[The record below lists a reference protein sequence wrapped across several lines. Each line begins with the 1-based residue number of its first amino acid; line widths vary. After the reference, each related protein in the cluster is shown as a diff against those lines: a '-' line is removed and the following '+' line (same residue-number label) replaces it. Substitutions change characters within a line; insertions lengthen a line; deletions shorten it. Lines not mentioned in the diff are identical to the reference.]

1 MAVEIQTP
9 DGTKVMIGDGQ
20 SQTPIQTTPPT
31 NVVKATWTTAYVN
44 SLPDA
49 NFLYIEAGGKKDADG
64 KTTPRSLRHF
74 PVRDENGKLDLP
86 HVKNALSRIPQSSLP
101 QDVKDRCSAK
111 AKRLLEQANKGGD
124 EQVRVSFPSRT
135 IKLAEPEGSK
145 LHYVMNVVLEPCT
158 KDATKDTQGDF
169 YDAEDIWEARRTFM
183 QKQALGVL
191 HSNPDV
197 RGITLLDNFIAWAD
211 LTIEGQT
218 VTKGSWLI
226 GAEIDEEQNPDA
238 WAGVLKGDLLAFSIE
253 GEGVRDIVGA
263 EAA

>member
-1 MAVEIQTP
+1 ME
-9 DGTKVMIGDGQ
+9 TKVTLPLEVTVTVNAVAPGQ
-20 SQTPIQTTPPT
+20 SAE
-31 NVVKATWTTAYVN
+31 KAVWTTAYIN
-44 SLPDA
+44 DLSDSA
-49 NFLYIEAGGKKDADG
+49 FLYIEAGGSKDADG
-64 KTTPRSLRHF
+64 KTTPRSKRHF
-74 PVRDENGKLDLP
+74 PVRDANGKVDLP
-86 HVKNALSRIPQSSLP
+86 HVRNALARIPQSSLG
-101 QDVKDRCSAK
+101 QDVKDRCTAK
-111 AKRLLEQANKGGD
+111 AKRLLEQASKGGD

-135 IKLAEPEGSK
+135 IKLAEPEGAK

-158 KDATKDTQGDF
+158 KDATLDTQGDF
-169 YDAEDIWEARRTFM
+169 YDVEDIWEARRTFM

-253 GEGVRDIVGA
+253 GEGVRDIVEA